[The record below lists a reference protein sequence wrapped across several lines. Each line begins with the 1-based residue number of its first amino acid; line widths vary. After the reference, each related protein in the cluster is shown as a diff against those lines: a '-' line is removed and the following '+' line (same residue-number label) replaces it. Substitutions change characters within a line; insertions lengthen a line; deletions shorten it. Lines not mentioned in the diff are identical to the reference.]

1 MLDLKGA
8 SENIYINIAQ
18 IMLWE
23 PEGIFRYLSG
33 KIRDKEQNEERW
45 SGMRKVGVG
54 CTVLR
59 HSVRA
64 TPLLIF
70 CVRFYL
76 KKNPCT
82 SRNINNITTTNK
94 DLKSSSQMS
103 KFSKQGNQGSERI
116 NNLLNGTQLEKVDC
130 INDS

>member
-1 MLDLKGA
+1 
-8 SENIYINIAQ
+8 
-18 IMLWE
+18 
-23 PEGIFRYLSG
+23 
-33 KIRDKEQNEERW
+33 
-45 SGMRKVGVG
+45 MRKVGVG

-59 HSVRA
+59 HSIRA
-64 TPLLIF
+64 APLLIF

-82 SRNINNITTTNK
+82 IRNINNITTNKK

-103 KFSKQGNQGSERI
+103 KFSKQENQGSERI
-116 NNLLNGTQLEKVDC
+116 NNLLNGTQKKVDC